1 MWEDITLEEEKKI
14 QKEAH
19 DIIIDQQNMNNAL
32 RNKDYYEAARI
43 AFKNGLVR
51 NFERTLELIFRERE
65 FKSEIIYLEIET
77 EDHKNEDILGFEN
90 KLQSFLK
97 EIIDL
102 DLNRLLLFV
111 RDMNSTSKFC
121 KIAQRILHY
130 LLKII
135 PIDQLIKMKKKNIMA
150 KSLKEKNKKGLES
163 KKQNFD
169 DILEI
174 LIAYS
179 EKHINRTQNYIKK
192 SFYLDFMLKKNNLF
206 NFEDFEDHQK

>member
-1 MWEDITLEEEKKI
+1 MDEEKKI

-51 NFERTLELIFRERE
+51 NFERALDLIFRERE
-65 FKSEIIYLEIET
+65 FKSEIVYLEMET
-77 EDHKNEDILGFEN
+77 GLNPNQDEDILEFQD
-90 KLQSFLK
+90 KFQSFLK

-102 DLNRLLLFV
+102 DINRLLLFI
-111 RDMNSTSKFC
+111 RDMNSSSKFC

-135 PIDQLIKMKKKNIMA
+135 PIDQFIKMKKKNIMA
-150 KSLKEKNKKGLES
+150 KSLKQKNIKGSES
-163 KKQNFD
+163 QKQSFD
-169 DILEI
+169 EILEI

-179 EKHINRTQNYIKK
+179 EKHITRTQNYIKK
-192 SFYLDFMLKKNNLF
+192 SFYLDFMLKKINLF
-206 NFEDFEDHQK
+206 NFEDFEEHKK